1 MTARLI
7 FARCM
12 VFQIRDDERKIF
24 EIIGQA
30 AERLGFPTYVVGG
43 YVRDR
48 LLARPSK
55 DLDIVCVGSGIELAQ
70 AVGNSLRPRSR
81 VTVYKR
87 FGTAALKHRDI
98 EIEFVG
104 ARKESYRSDSRKP
117 TVESGSLSDD
127 QHRRDFTINALAIS
141 LNEHDYGTIIDPFN
155 GLEDLEAKRIVTP
168 LDPGKTFSDDPLRM
182 MRAIRFATQLGF
194 RIDPVTFRAIGEHRH
209 RIKIISWERIATEL
223 NKILLS
229 PRPSVGLRL
238 MDQAG
243 LLEYI
248 LPELDA
254 LRGVESRNG
263 RKHKDNFIHTTKVV
277 DNLAERSG
285 NLWLR
290 WAALLHDI
298 GKARTKRWEA
308 EAGWTFHAH
317 DAVGERMVPK
327 VFRRLRLPNDK
338 LKYVQK
344 LVALH
349 QRPISLTQEEISDS
363 AVRRILFDAGEDI
376 DDLMTLC
383 ESDITSKNPKKVKRY
398 LNNYELLRER
408 MRAIEEKDHLRNW
421 QPPISGEL
429 IMETFGIPP
438 SRQVGQIKDAV
449 REAILDGDIPNEYDA
464 AYHKMVEVAAALSLA
479 PVA

>member
-1 MTARLI
+1 MI
-7 FARCM
+7 
-12 VFQIRDDERKIF
+12 FQIRDNERKIF
-24 EIIGQA
+24 ELISRA
-30 AERLGFPTYVVGG
+30 ASELGFPTYVVGG

-55 DLDIVCVGSGIELAQ
+55 DLDIVCVGNGIELAKR
-70 AVGNSLRPRSR
+70 VGNSLHPRSR

-87 FGTAALKHRDI
+87 FGTAALKHRDL

-127 QHRRDFTINALAIS
+127 QNRRDFTINALAIS
-141 LNEHDYGTIIDPFN
+141 LNEHDYGNIVDPFN
-155 GLEDLEAKRIVTP
+155 GLEDLEAKKIITP

-182 MRAIRFATQLGF
+182 MRGIRFACQLGF
-194 RIDPVTFRAIGEHRH
+194 TIDPVTLKGIKDNRD
-209 RIKIISWERIATEL
+209 RIKIISWERIATEMH
-223 NKILLS
+223 KIMLS
-229 PRPSVGLRL
+229 PKPSIGLRL
-238 MDQAG
+238 LNDTG
-243 LLEYI
+243 LLEYV
-248 LPELDA
+248 LPELAA

-263 RKHKDNFIHTTKVV
+263 RKHKDNFFHTIKVV
-277 DNLAERSG
+277 DNLAERSSE
-285 NLWLR
+285 LWLR

-308 EAGWTFHAH
+308 TAGWTFHAH
-317 DAVGERMVPK
+317 DAVGANMVPRI
-327 VFRRLRLPNDK
+327 FRRLRLPNDK

-363 AVRRILFDAGEDI
+363 AVRRILYEAGDDI

-383 ESDITSKNPKKVKRY
+383 ESDITSKNPQKVKRY
-398 LNNYELLRER
+398 LENYEFLRTR
-408 MRAIEEKDHLRNW
+408 MAAIEESDHLRNW

-429 IMETFGIPP
+429 IMETFGIKP
-438 SRQVGQIKDAV
+438 SRQVGLIKDAV
-449 REAILDGDIPNEYDA
+449 REAILDGDIPNELEA
-464 AYHKMVEVAAALSLA
+464 AKGKMLEVAAALSLF
-479 PVA
+479 PV